1 MLEQFCDDFLAV
13 VPLQL
18 PELLDKRKMEKPVK
32 YDDYVLLTFQL
43 NTPFTIE
50 EVMDMLEDEMEMIIL
65 YHHIPSRQTEF
76 GHSCCAYSNPSFGRM
91 FKVNG
96 STDERGM
103 VSQIKVTIY
112 DSLEHMSADVCLD
125 LSLHCKNGFLQCRL
139 RSRHTS
145 LQERILQI
153 HEAQGGSPARLHLK
167 VTFAR

>member
-65 YHHIPSRQTEF
+65 YHQSYGVRTQLLCLFQPFFR
-76 GHSCCAYSNPSFGRM
+76 
-91 FKVNG
+91 
-96 STDERGM
+96 TD
-103 VSQIKVTIY
+103 V
-112 DSLEHMSADVCLD
+112 
-125 LSLHCKNGFLQCRL
+125 
-139 RSRHTS
+139 
-145 LQERILQI
+145 
-153 HEAQGGSPARLHLK
+153 QGQRLH
-167 VTFAR
+167 R

>member
-65 YHHIPSRQTEF
+65 YHHIPSFATPF
-76 GHSCCAYSNPSFGRM
+76 GHSCCAYSNPAFGRM
-91 FKVNG
+91 FKINAKTNESGLVDRI
-96 STDERGM
+96 T
-103 VSQIKVTIY
+103 VTIY
-112 DSLEHMSADVCLD
+112 ESLEYMSADVCLD
-125 LSLHCKNGFLQCRL
+125 LELH
-139 RSRHTS
+139 
-145 LQERILQI
+145 
-153 HEAQGGSPARLHLK
+153 ARTGHFKYRKPKDEVLLA
-167 VTFAR
+167 FI

>member
-65 YHHIPSRQTEF
+65 YHHIPSLLRLVAHDADHIEERCKSRTAQLVLLVEQFALGEDSQAVST
-76 GHSCCAYSNPSFGRM
+76 CAMFISLVGQIAQSLLNALKRCGINVKQALSQLHYSAF
-91 FKVNG
+91 
-96 STDERGM
+96 STSEI
-103 VSQIKVTIY
+103 VK
-112 DSLEHMSADVCLD
+112 A
-125 LSLHCKNGFLQCRL
+125 LQ
-139 RSRHTS
+139 
-145 LQERILQI
+145 
-153 HEAQGGSPARLHLK
+153 P
-167 VTFAR
+167 